1 MFVASV
7 ILCLAMSGLNC
18 TEYYEIPGGEHETF
32 AACRAEVDVLAM
44 QAQIL
49 AFRLNR
55 PDARVFWRCVET
67 APDEVAA

>member
-1 MFVASV
+1 MFAASV
-7 ILCLAMSGLNC
+7 ILCMAMSGLNC
-18 TEYYEIPGGEHETF
+18 THYYDIGGGIHETF
-32 AACRAEVDVLAM
+32 EECRAEVDVLAA